1 MPAED
6 HPVERHEATMRELD
20 VRLGK
25 AEGQIQTNTEWIF
38 GPEGAPKRGAEWR
51 VWHVE
56 QEAIMRSDIDKV
68 AEAAVRAYLRSMRG
82 VLQTAA
88 PYVLLL
94 AGIVYAIVTGR
105 PVPPIPAGSP

>member
-1 MPAED
+1 
-6 HPVERHEATMRELD
+6 
-20 VRLGK
+20 
-25 AEGQIQTNTEWIF
+25 
-38 GPEGAPKRGAEWR
+38 
-51 VWHVE
+51 
-56 QEAIMRSDIDKV
+56 MRSDIDKV